1 MAGGLLVVEDEGC
14 ALLPDKQPCA
24 SHKFFRRRMRRGMN
38 TYESFDRNSN
48 LGINLSINLHGRD
61 PSPLALLPAR
71 ESL

>member
-14 ALLPDKQPCA
+14 ALPPDKQPVPRT
-24 SHKFFRRRMRRGMN
+24 SFSDEKKEK
-38 TYESFDRNSN
+38 ESFERNSN